1 MEKKSIIILFILI
14 LIMLVAS
21 FFIWRNISGNV
32 VSDIN
37 KNNNCDVANLT
48 SCRAPSI
55 NFSAAVEFELDGKPL
70 MVV

>member
-1 MEKKSIIILFILI
+1 MEKKWVIILVILLI
-14 LIMLVAS
+14 LFVAS

-55 NFSAAVEFELDGKPL
+55 NSSAAVEFEFDGKPL